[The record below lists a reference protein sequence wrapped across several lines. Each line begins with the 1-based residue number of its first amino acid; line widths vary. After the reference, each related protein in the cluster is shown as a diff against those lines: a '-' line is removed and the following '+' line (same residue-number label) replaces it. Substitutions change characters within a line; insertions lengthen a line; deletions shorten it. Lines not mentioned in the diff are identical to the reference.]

1 MHYISSSTK
10 IHVSDKY
17 NGSLGVNDLKN
28 DLCSEVFDL
37 YIPESCEINWISMVL
52 GSLLSVLF
60 TGLLLSSIYC
70 IHKWCCYNENGKW
83 KKFWSSLTI
92 YLISSAFI
100 IIVPVLSTIFNVLSA
115 QKLAKAEF
123 NDKYQ
128 DVLIDSILSIYIVTA
143 SWLTFS
149 YRFWKR
155 TQVCSY
161 CSKVEEIISNS
172 SDCVGFI
179 ECLITKILFC
189 FCILGPFLVFLYKF
203 FVYIFNL
210 LSIPLDVSSV
220 VCLSSSNRQSVEL

>member
-60 TGLLLSSIYC
+60 TGLLLSTIYC
-70 IHKWCCYNENGKW
+70 IHKWCCYNKNGKW
-83 KKFWSSLTI
+83 KKICSSFTI

-100 IIVPVLSTIFNVLSA
+100 IIVPALSTTFNILSA
-115 QKLAKAEF
+115 VKLAKAEL
-123 NDKYQ
+123 NDNY
-128 DVLIDSILSIYIVTA
+128 VNFLIDYFMGIYIVID

-155 TQVCSY
+155 TQVCPCS
-161 CSKVEEIISNS
+161 SKVEEN
-172 SDCVGFI
+172 
-179 ECLITKILFC
+179 
-189 FCILGPFLVFLYKF
+189 
-203 FVYIFNL
+203 
-210 LSIPLDVSSV
+210 
-220 VCLSSSNRQSVEL
+220 